1 MFLDSKIGFL
11 LLITHFLA
19 ALLVGI
25 IFRFYPFTFITSKK
39 SHSQK
44 NDLFSKKNK
53 SSFDAKSLSSPLLN
67 EKKRIAI
74 SELGSVMGIG
84 IKNSI
89 STLLL
94 ICGFLVFFCVL
105 GSILDKVGIT
115 NWISEF
121 LQKIFIFIGFSSD
134 IAKEIACRKF

>member
-25 IFRFYPFTFITSKK
+25 IFRFYPLNFITSKN

-53 SSFDAKSLSSPLLN
+53 SSFDTKSISSPLIN
-67 EKKRIAI
+67 EKKRITI
-74 SELGSVMGIG
+74 SELGSVMGTG

-115 NWISEF
+115 YCISEF
-121 LQKIFIFIGFSSD
+121 LQKLFIFLGFSSD
-134 IAKEIACRKF
+134 IAKDIACRKF